1 MSFLTLETMKLFGS
15 TESKISKDN
24 NGENMPHLEIT
35 EVLLFR
41 CSIVNSDCQ
50 HDSRV
55 LYTFVPKKALG
66 SSLEISAANHIHL
79 KTFKSEFP
87 SVRV

>member
-1 MSFLTLETMKLFGS
+1 MSFLTLETMKLLGS
-15 TESKISKDN
+15 TEDKISKDN
-24 NGENMPHLEIT
+24 NGENIPHLEIT

-41 CSIVNSDCQ
+41 CSIVNRYCQ

-55 LYTFVPKKALG
+55 LYTFVPKKPLG